1 MSPRHGLKKILA
13 PELQTDGCFATG
25 VTHQTLLKPKENVQF
40 QLWFFENFLGATP
53 PEPHT
58 GEGLQRPS
66 PDPTH
71 SELRR
76 FAPPRLARDLRV
88 RPLTKILATRLP
100 TCWPL
105 VVVMEFGKRHD
116 ATETIDF
123 CPRQLVTDLS
133 FTVCCG
139 LVAVKPLR

>member
-40 QLWFFENFLGATP
+40 QRWFFENFLGATP

-66 PDPTH
+66 PDLTPLGAPALRASAPRSGLH
-71 SELRR
+71 RRVPPLQNPGYAPVDVLDSSVSQKLSPMSPAVCLSHKHAADPELST
-76 FAPPRLARDLRV
+76 A
-88 RPLTKILATRLP
+88 
-100 TCWPL
+100 
-105 VVVMEFGKRHD
+105 
-116 ATETIDF
+116 F
-123 CPRQLVTDLS
+123 CN
-133 FTVCCG
+133 C
-139 LVAVKPLR
+139 